1 MEKKEL
7 DRLLRA
13 ADIIDIQNIMGRYL
27 AYLDQVNFLG
37 IYSLMAQDH
46 PEITYEMCEDGAYIG
61 PENVRK
67 YMHDEHTHLNA
78 NPNHMKGWIGLQNI
92 LTPRIVFSEEGTRA
106 KAQFNQLS
114 PHAMAI
120 EPYPSNEHLP
130 TAYWFIG
137 KYDNEFIKID
147 EEWKLL
153 KTHIIAFTRTP
164 YNEGWVQ
171 QPDARRIYHPN
182 ANPPQGKGRI
192 YTYHPNAVYTP
203 DGNWTWGPHL
213 PKDGTF

>member
-1 MEKKEL
+1 
-7 DRLLRA
+7 
-13 ADIIDIQNIMGRYL
+13 
-27 AYLDQVNFLG
+27 
-37 IYSLMAQDH
+37 
-46 PEITYEMCEDGAYIG
+46 
-61 PENVRK
+61 
-67 YMHDEHTHLNA
+67 
-78 NPNHMKGWIGLQNI
+78 
-92 LTPRIVFSEEGTRA
+92 
-106 KAQFNQLS
+106 
-114 PHAMAI
+114 MAI

-182 ANPPQGKGRI
+182 ANPPQERVVFTPTTPTRSIRLTAIGRGDRTCPRTERFDQHGKVRSVHH
-192 YTYHPNAVYTP
+192 YDTP
-203 DGNWTWGPHL
+203 AAGVHSFPARRPMCG
-213 PKDGTF
+213 KV

>member
-92 LTPRIVFSEEGTRA
+92 LTPRIVFSEDGSRA

-171 QPDARRIYHPN
+171 QPDARRIYHP
-182 ANPPQGKGRI
+182 AAGE
-192 YTYHPNAVYTP
+192 
-203 DGNWTWGPHL
+203 GPHL
-213 PKDGTF
+213 HLPPQRGLYA